1 MNGLI
6 NGLWQFLDIDNIF
19 FTVWGYPMSY
29 VEFIGT
35 ALNIICVYLAAKANK
50 LNWPIGIVASVLYI
64 ALFYQIQLYS
74 DLGEQIY
81 FVITGFYGWWLW
93 TKGKNKIKEEL
104 AIGYNGLRVNIGY
117 LFAIVF
123 GTLALTEF
131 MKNINIFFPEIF
143 ALPAAYPFW
152 DALTTV
158 MSFVATILMAK
169 KRVECWYLWILVDVI
184 GIQLYYAKDVK
195 FIALEYVIFLALAVG
210 GGLDWR
216 KKYEKGLRA
225 KTVLIHA

>member
-6 NGLWQFLDIDNIF
+6 NGFWEFLSIDNIF

-35 ALNIICVYLAAKANK
+35 VLNIVCVYLASKANK

-81 FVITGFYGWWLW
+81 FVITGFYVWLLW
-93 TKGKNKIKEEL
+93 TRGKDSIKKDL
-104 AIGYNGLRVNIGY
+104 AIGYNDLKTNAEYILVI
-117 LFAIVF
+117 IV
-123 GTLALTEF
+123 GTLLLTEF
-131 MKNINIFFPEIF
+131 MKNIDIFFPEIF
-143 ALPAAYPFW
+143 VEPAAYPFW

-158 MSFVATILMAK
+158 MSFAATILMAK

-184 GIQLYYAKDVK
+184 GVQLYFAKDVK
-195 FIALEYVIFLALAVG
+195 FIALEYVIFLALAIG
-210 GGLDWR
+210 GWLDWR
-216 KKYEKGLRA
+216 KRYGKSIRVQTVSVRA
-225 KTVLIHA
+225 